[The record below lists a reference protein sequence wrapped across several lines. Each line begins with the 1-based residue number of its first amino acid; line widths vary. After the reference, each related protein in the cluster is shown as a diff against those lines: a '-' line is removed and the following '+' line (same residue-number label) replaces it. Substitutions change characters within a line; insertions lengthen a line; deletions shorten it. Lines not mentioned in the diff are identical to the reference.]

1 MLNCKPAKNRQKGGF
16 LVEWNKSK
24 CLKNNYSI
32 KMEHININP
41 RNINRIPRMPEIN
54 IKRIT
59 SKIIIILVAL
69 IVIFGTFG
77 TIGAGERGILLQFG
91 AVQDNIF
98 DEGLYVKIPII
109 QKVVRIDVKI
119 KKDEVP
125 VSAASKDLQIVTSR
139 IALNYH
145 LDPESVNKIWQKV
158 GKDYNMK
165 IVSPTIQEVVK
176 AITAKFTAEELIT
189 KREEVKEQIKATLAE
204 RLLKRFII
212 VDEFNIIDF
221 EFSSAFNDAIEA
233 KVTAEQLKLKA
244 DRDLE
249 RIKIE
254 AQQKI
259 AEAQGKAEAIR
270 IEAWALMQNPKVV
283 ELRWIEKW
291 DGKVPTYWGEATPF
305 IGINN

>member
-1 MLNCKPAKNRQKGGF
+1 
-16 LVEWNKSK
+16 
-24 CLKNNYSI
+24 
-32 KMEHININP
+32 MEHMNINP
-41 RNINRIPRMPEIN
+41 PNMDRIPRMPEIN
-54 IKRIT
+54 LRRIIFR
-59 SKIIIILVAL
+59 IIIVSVVL
-69 IVIFGTFG
+69 IVIFGAFG

-91 AVQDNIF
+91 AVQDKIF
-98 DEGLYVKIPII
+98 GEGLYVKIPII
-109 QKVVRIDVKI
+109 QEVVKIDVKI

-125 VSAASKDLQIVTSR
+125 VSAASKDLQIVTSK

-145 LDPESVNKIWQKV
+145 LAPESVNKIWQEV
-158 GKDYNMK
+158 GKDYNVK
-165 IVSPTIQEVVK
+165 IVAPTIQEVVK

-189 KREEVKEQIKATLAE
+189 KREEVKEQIKSTLAE
-204 RLLKRFII
+204 RLSERFIV

-233 KVTAEQLKLKA
+233 NVTAEQLKLKA

-254 AQQKI
+254 AEQKI

-270 IEAWALMQNPKVV
+270 IEARALMQNPKVV

-291 DGKVPTYWGEATPF
+291 DGKVPTYWGGASPF
-305 IGINN
+305 IGINK